1 MWYAVYDKHY
11 RSQVVVPEADF
22 ELRHY
27 PAAWDEGGSG
37 KARFSGTNFGD
48 AGTTNDGLGTAL
60 GLEDLRRIAVEGMT
74 SSSVVSAAGNQG
86 GEIKGEGEYVSMP
99 LEGRMDLMRPRKEEP
114 VVVMTVEEMGSRSEK
129 KKEPPQLY
137 LTERLADE
145 EEA

>member
-1 MWYAVYDKHY
+1 
-11 RSQVVVPEADF
+11 
-22 ELRHY
+22 
-27 PAAWDEGGSG
+27 
-37 KARFSGTNFGD
+37 
-48 AGTTNDGLGTAL
+48 
-60 GLEDLRRIAVEGMT
+60 LEDLRRIAVEGMT

-86 GEIKGEGEYVSMP
+86 GKIKGEGEYVSMP

-145 EEA
+145 EEAAQWPESFATPVWKTVGLSGPANAGLSHL